1 MERKISKEKYILAAL
16 LTLLIFSLGLTLGIL
31 LDSVRLQKSEK
42 LSKQQE
48 VDYGSLQLQYLY
60 LTTFSENEDSCSVLK
75 VALDKSIKDLSVSL
89 ERFDQYKQNSNFN
102 QDEFNMVA
110 RRYIL
115 DNIKYWLFAQKS
127 QQKCAIDLV
136 TVLYFYSENDCS
148 ICPDQGVLLT
158 YYKKIYGERL
168 LIFPINAD
176 HEENE
181 AMITVLKSKYNIT
194 QYPTVIIGNKKYE
207 SVVKKQQLCSIICNN
222 FINKDTCY
230 NIGESEV
237 DQSEE
242 LDAKKEVNDSEV
254 NKSG

>member
-48 VDYGSLQLQYLY
+48 IDYGSLQLQYLY

-89 ERFDQYKQNSNFN
+89 EKFDQYKHNSNFN
-102 QDEFNMVA
+102 KDEFNMVA

-158 YYKKIYGERL
+158 YYKKIYGEKL

-176 HEENE
+176 LEENE
-181 AMITVLKSKYNIT
+181 AMITVIKSKYNIT
-194 QYPTVIIGNKKYE
+194 QYPTIIIGNKKYE
-207 SVVKKQQLCSIICNN
+207 GVVKKQQLGKVICNN
-222 FINKDTCY
+222 FVNKDICY
-230 NIGESEV
+230 NYKE
-237 DQSEE
+237 DNEE
-242 LDAKKEVNDSEV
+242 DVKTIINDSEV
-254 NKSG
+254 NNS